1 MASKT
6 PELNASS
13 MADIAFLLLIFFL
26 VTTTMDVTTGINRK
40 LPPPLDPEQ
49 EPPDIKDRNI
59 MNILI
64 SRSDKLLVNGKP
76 GDLKFLKQ
84 DVKNFMTPHFPDNV
98 KFPEVK
104 EETIDLIG
112 LVYKS
117 KGIISLKNDRGTS
130 YDMYIQVQDKLA
142 QAFNE
147 LRNELS
153 QREFGK
159 NYADLTD
166 DAQKDAISSAVP
178 VPVSEA
184 EPEDIGGK

>member
-1 MASKT
+1 MARST

-26 VTTTMDVTTGINRK
+26 VTTTMEVTTGINRR
-40 LPPPLDPEQ
+40 LPPPPDPEIK
-49 EPPDIKDRNI
+49 PPDIKDRNI

-64 SRSDKLLVNGKP
+64 SRSDRLLVNGKP
-76 GDLKFLKQ
+76 GDLQFLKE
-84 DVKNFMTPHFPDNV
+84 DVKEFMTPHYPDDAAY
-98 KFPEVK
+98 PEIK
-104 EETIDLIG
+104 EETIDLLGTI
-112 LVYKS
+112 YKS

-153 QREFGK
+153 QKEFGR
-159 NYADLTD
+159 NYKDLEKEQ
-166 DAQKDAISSAVP
+166 AAAIGKAIP

-184 EPEDIGGK
+184 EPEDIGGNK

>member
-1 MASKT
+1 MARST

-40 LPPPLDPEQ
+40 LPPPPEKDVDI
-49 EPPDIKDRNI
+49 PDIKDRNI

-64 SRSDKLLVNGKP
+64 SRSDRMLVNGKP
-76 GDLKFLKQ
+76 GSLDHLKEE
-84 DVKNFMTPHFPDNV
+84 VKIFMTPHFPDDPN
-98 KFPEVK
+98 FPETKV
-104 EETIDLIG
+104 ETIDLLGEIH
-112 LVYKS
+112 KS

-142 QAFNE
+142 QAFTE
-147 LRNELS
+147 LRNEFA
-153 QREFGK
+153 QKRFGK
-159 NYADLTD
+159 KYADLPEEQSK
-166 DAQKDAISSAVP
+166 AVAKAIP

-184 EPEDIGGK
+184 EPENIGDN